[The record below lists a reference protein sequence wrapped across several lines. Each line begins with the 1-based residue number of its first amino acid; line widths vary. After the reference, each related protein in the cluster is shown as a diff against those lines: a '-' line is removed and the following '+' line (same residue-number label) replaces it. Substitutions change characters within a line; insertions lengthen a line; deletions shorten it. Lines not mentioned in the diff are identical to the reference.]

1 MRALKQFVVCLIAAT
16 LVAACVVA
24 GGSAAL
30 ARDRDGGFR
39 GEGQHSWSGSH
50 PHGFSRGQKVG
61 WHGSW
66 VPPGWSKGRKTGWNG
81 HHVPPGWFKGRKSGW
96 NEHHVRHGLHSEMDD
111 DHQD

>member
-1 MRALKQFVVCLIAAT
+1 MWSAHVIGRPT
-16 LVAACVVA
+16 A
-24 GGSAAL
+24 GPPDSF
-30 ARDRDGGFR
+30 DV
-39 GEGQHSWSGSH
+39 GSH

-96 NEHHVRHGLHSEMDD
+96 NGHHAPHGLHSEMDD

>member
-30 ARDRDGGFR
+30 ARDRDGG

-61 WHGSW
+61 WHGNW
-66 VPPGWSKGRKTGWNG
+66 VP
-81 HHVPPGWFKGRKSGW
+81 HGWFKGRKSGW
-96 NEHHVRHGLHSEMDD
+96 NEHHEPHGLHSEMGDD
-111 DHQD
+111 RQD

>member
-30 ARDRDGGFR
+30 ARDRDGG

-61 WHGSW
+61 WHSW
-66 VPPGWSKGRKTGWNG
+66 APHGWFKGRKTGWGG
-81 HHVPPGWFKGRKSGW
+81 HDVPPGWFKHHRSGW
-96 NEHHVRHGLHSEMDD
+96 NEHHEPHGLHSEMGD

>member
-30 ARDRDGGFR
+30 ARDRDGG

-61 WHGSW
+61 WHGNW
-66 VPPGWSKGRKTGWNG
+66 VP
-81 HHVPPGWFKGRKSGW
+81 HGWFKGRKSGW
-96 NEHHVRHGLHSEMDD
+96 NEHHEPHGLHSEMGD

>member
-61 WHGSW
+61 WHSW
-66 VPPGWSKGRKTGWNG
+66 APHGWFKGRKTGWGG
-81 HHVPPGWFKGRKSGW
+81 HDMPPGWVKHPRSGRK
-96 NEHHVRHGLHSEMDD
+96 EKQEPPRLHSEM
-111 DHQD
+111 

>member
-1 MRALKQFVVCLIAAT
+1 MIAAT

-30 ARDRDGGFR
+30 ARDRDGG

-66 VPPGWSKGRKTGWNG
+66 VPHGWFKGRKTGWNG

-96 NEHHVRHGLHSEMDD
+96 NEHHVRHGLHSEMGD